1 MKRPSDIEMDR
12 WLQAQVAFARIQLRD
27 LFVEAPS
34 AMALLSGSDH
44 RFVFANRAYLKMA
57 GRRRNEIIGK
67 CVRDALP
74 ELVAQGFLELLNQV
88 YQTGEAFVASA
99 CEVILRRAGRDE
111 TIYVDFTYYPMRN
124 LAGEIEGVLFQGIDV
139 SEQVL
144 ARSLLEK
151 RVSERT
157 RELERAKR
165 SLRALN
171 DKLMLAQ
178 DEERRRLSLDLHDS
192 VGQLIAALQ
201 WKLVSLEENAY
212 ASGPMAGHIAACR
225 GLAED
230 ISKEIRTIS
239 YLLHPPWLDKAGLSP
254 ALQTYVQG
262 MRERSGLTVF
272 LEIDSDLGKL
282 PRGLEKAV
290 FRIVQEAMT
299 NIHRHAR
306 TSEAFVRIHRDFTLL
321 RAEIEDRGQGIV
333 NFTSL
338 DRQRMGVGLSGMRE
352 RVRQFSGQFEV
363 RSSKN
368 GTTVKATF
376 LIPVAA
382 KSNTSFRA

>member
-1 MKRPSDIEMDR
+1 
-12 WLQAQVAFARIQLRD
+12 
-27 LFVEAPS
+27 
-34 AMALLSGSDH
+34 MALLSGSDH

-165 SLRALN
+165 SLHALN
-171 DKLMLAQ
+171 HKLMLAQ